1 MKDSIHVDIDYL
13 FDCATKTLYPNA
25 QSLSVEDIDLI
36 AKEAYDKAYR
46 NAEEILANGNTVIW
60 DNLGIFP
67 TERAE
72 VLTRLKDKYYSSILV
87 IMNCDKMQAII
98 RSIRRGDSQNRT
110 YLILNTHTYLQL
122 QLQNPTKYFIGFD
135 EVYIIDGTQE
145 VTVKEP

>member
-1 MKDSIHVDIDYL
+1 MWSS
-13 FDCATKTLYPNA
+13 TL
-25 QSLSVEDIDLI
+25 
-36 AKEAYDKAYR
+36 AYDKAYR

-72 VLTRLKDKYYSSILV
+72 VLNGLRTKYDYAILIV
-87 IMNCDKMQAII
+87 VNCDKLQAIL

>member
-1 MKDSIHVDIDYL
+1 MIWNLLWRGDSIMKSKLRYFL
-13 FDCATKTLYPNA
+13 FVFMLFTI
-25 QSLSVEDIDLI
+25 V
-36 AKEAYDKAYR
+36 
-46 NAEEILANGNTVIW
+46 ILANGNTVIW

-72 VLTRLKDKYYSSILV
+72 VLNGLRTKYDYAILIV
-87 IMNCDKMQAII
+87 VNCDKLQAIL